1 MKERKQMGRVKQT
14 LICLA
19 ATLVVGLS
27 YFYFEL
33 PALNFHSP
41 AFYTFIFNPVRSIL
55 CHCRLYRS
63 LGLAAEE
70 RQPLQV
76 SGFREFFAMMKRHC
90 MIPFFSVPCADC
102 FILGRVVVFECDSS
116 RGLLHETAHS
126 RGRRFYF

>member
-19 ATLVVGLS
+19 ATLVVGLI

-41 AFYTFIFNPVRSIL
+41 AFYTFIFIL
-55 CHCRLYRS
+55 CAVYCVTAVFTARI
-63 LGLAAEE
+63 GLAAEE

-76 SGFREFFAMMKRHC
+76 TGFREFFAMMKRHC
-90 MIPFFSVPCADC
+90 MIPFFLCLALIVLYLSL
-102 FILGRVVVFECDSS
+102 I
-116 RGLLHETAHS
+116 HI
-126 RGRRFYF
+126 

>member
-19 ATLVVGLS
+19 ATLVVGLI

-41 AFYTFIFNPVRSIL
+41 AFYTFIFIL
-55 CHCRLYRS
+55 CAVYCVTAVFTARI
-63 LGLAAEE
+63 GLAAEE

-76 SGFREFFAMMKRHC
+76 TGFREFFAMMKRHC
-90 MIPFFSVPCADC
+90 MIPF
-102 FILGRVVVFECDSS
+102 ILGRVVVFECDSA